1 MVVQFQDQHL
11 LDSLLLKVNRMMSRQ
26 ELTAVGDGPGA
37 IVLLSP
43 QAEQVGNKRGI
54 QDHKT
59 SFLCQKMQELPPR
72 RVQHHILPAKATKMG
87 TCGGG
92 ASLGPTHLRGNLAH
106 HVHGS
111 LLISYS
117 YVVLSVIR

>member
-1 MVVQFQDQHL
+1 MCFREVEKTQVCRED
-11 LDSLLLKVNRMMSRQ
+11 RMMSRQ

-92 ASLGPTHLRGNLAH
+92 ASLGPTRPPRAPRARKFTSQLELCRIVSLSLAA
-106 HVHGS
+106 
-111 LLISYS
+111 
-117 YVVLSVIR
+117 